1 RPLGSLAPSTAAGGS
16 GSGPSKGYPQAADSK
31 PTPSAPSKPADRNG
45 GGNWRSDAEKFRAE
59 RSARPREDP
68 KDKKGQRGRQGG
80 RNEPSAA
87 ACPVAPLAV
96 SEDSWAARQLRRRLE
111 RQAAEGGERGD
122 GEPSVEEITRR
133 MKSILNKLTLD
144 KFDDLFRQLTE
155 CGVSTEE
162 HIRILMTEVF
172 EKATTQHHFVEMY
185 VLLCVN
191 LAEWFSSHVKVG
203 NFKRVLL
210 DQCQSSFENNLHPQ
224 DAESQSKAPLN
235 EEEVAERQ
243 HKHKLRVLGNIKLI
257 GQLLVK
263 RMVASK
269 VLIACAEAL
278 LAEPSPATL
287 EPLACLLSTT
297 GGEFDKS
304 DWKQYDA
311 LVRIFKQVQKLT
323 KDKKLPQRARFLLQD
338 VLDLRSTGWEDRK
351 AATQK
356 LEGPRKLEDFAK
368 D

>member
-1 RPLGSLAPSTAAGGS
+1 
-16 GSGPSKGYPQAADSK
+16 
-31 PTPSAPSKPADRNG
+31 
-45 GGNWRSDAEKFRAE
+45 
-59 RSARPREDP
+59 
-68 KDKKGQRGRQGG
+68 
-80 RNEPSAA
+80 
-87 ACPVAPLAV
+87 
-96 SEDSWAARQLRRRLE
+96 
-111 RQAAEGGERGD
+111 
-122 GEPSVEEITRR
+122 VEEITRR

-191 LAEWFSSHVKVG
+191 LAEWFSAHVKVG

-210 DQCQSSFENNLHPQ
+210 DQCQSSFEANMHPQ
-224 DAESQSKAPLN
+224 EAESDSKAPLD
-235 EEEVAERQ
+235 EAEVLARQ

-263 RMVASK
+263 KMVASK
-269 VLIACAEAL
+269 VLIACAEEL
-278 LAEPSPATL
+278 LAEPTAVTL

-297 GGEFDKS
+297 GHEFDKS

-311 LVRIFKQVQKLT
+311 WVRIFKQVQKLT
-323 KDKKLPQRARFLLQD
+323 RDKKLPQRVRFLLQD

-351 AATQK
+351 AATKK
-356 LEGPRKLEDFAK
+356 LEGPRKLEDFARE
-368 D
+368 